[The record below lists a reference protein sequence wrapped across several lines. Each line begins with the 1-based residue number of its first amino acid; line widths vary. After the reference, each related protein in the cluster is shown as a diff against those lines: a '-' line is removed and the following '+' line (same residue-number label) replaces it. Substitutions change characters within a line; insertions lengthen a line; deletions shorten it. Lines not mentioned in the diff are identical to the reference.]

1 MFDLKRKY
9 LPSILP
15 CVHEANRML
24 PSSSMVKPMPS
35 MLCFRVDIDFE
46 GEKDILE
53 VDRLN
58 EESLEER

>member
-1 MFDLKRKY
+1 
-9 LPSILP
+9 
-15 CVHEANRML
+15 ML